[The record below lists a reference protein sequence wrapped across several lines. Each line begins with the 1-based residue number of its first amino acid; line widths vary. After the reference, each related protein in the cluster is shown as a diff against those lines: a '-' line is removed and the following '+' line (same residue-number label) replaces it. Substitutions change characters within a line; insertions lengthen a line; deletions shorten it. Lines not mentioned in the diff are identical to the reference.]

1 MINSWAHWVFEWDDS
16 SDMIILGNLEPIALP
31 ILFNPSQSV
40 PTLLETFQTNPE
52 KNLLQISSLCRV
64 QMVLTIFP
72 GISNTKRLGEILRG
86 IWILRWAVLN
96 LLHRVN
102 QADFGLFYG
111 WRSVGDKR
119 YVSPPPHFHTG
130 FQKKGFQQEIDE
142 VKRCSYNWSV
152 DCVLYEVST
161 MLKWLNCY
169 DEDTWR

>member
-1 MINSWAHWVFEWDDS
+1 MINCWAHWVIEWDDS

-86 IWILRWAVLN
+86 IWILRWVVLN

-119 YVSPPPHFHTG
+119 YVSLLLHISTQGFRRRGFDRREMKSRDVHTIDLLIVC
-130 FQKKGFQQEIDE
+130 FTRFQQ
-142 VKRCSYNWSV
+142 C
-152 DCVLYEVST
+152 
-161 MLKWLNCY
+161 
-169 DEDTWR
+169 

>member
-1 MINSWAHWVFEWDDS
+1 MINCWTHWVFEWDDS

-64 QMVLTIFP
+64 QMVLTTFP

-86 IWILRWAVLN
+86 IWILRWVVLN

-119 YVSPPPHFHTG
+119 YVSPSSTFPHRVSEEG
-130 FQKKGFQQEIDE
+130 
-142 VKRCSYNWSV
+142 
-152 DCVLYEVST
+152 VST
-161 MLKWLNCY
+161 GDRWSQEMFIQLICWLCALRGFNNVKVAQLLW
-169 DEDTWR
+169 WR